1 MGRGILSQ
9 RAALTLFGVTT
20 AVTLLLDRG
29 TKALVRES
37 MRPAQSVEILG
48 EALQLTRVEN
58 AGAAFGMLQG
68 RQLFLAVVGS
78 IVTIA
83 VVVYLWR
90 AKPRQPW
97 VLLALGLVAGGSI
110 GNLVDRVTTG
120 VVVDFVELSFWPVFN
135 VADSAVVVGT
145 SILVVHVLFSRPN
158 AELEEEPVEAEA
170 VDVDAGG
177 ADVEPEEQ
185 SP

>member
-9 RAALTLFGVTT
+9 RAALALFGVTA
-20 AVTLLLDRG
+20 AVTLLLDRS
-29 TKALVRES
+29 TKALVREL
-37 MRPAQSVEILG
+37 MRPSQSVEILG
-48 EALQLTRVEN
+48 DFLQLTRVEN

-78 IVTIA
+78 FVIVA
-83 VVVYLWR
+83 VVVYMWR

-97 VLLALGLVAGGSI
+97 VLFALGLVAGGSI

-120 VVVDFVELSFWPVFN
+120 VVVDFVEVSFWPVFN

-145 SILVVHVLFSRPN
+145 IILVVYVLFSHP
-158 AELEEEPVEAEA
+158 ASEAEPRSA
-170 VDVDAGG
+170 DSEDVG
-177 ADVEPEEQ
+177 AEPEEQ